1 MKKEK
6 TWSDSNLI
14 IDTELLG
21 GSASE
26 NLTYLL
32 ELVRESEQ
40 KSRPKSTIHR
50 TAPTPLDLYL

>member
-26 NLTYLL
+26 NKEIGAKIKAEIKKKIKSKLNKR
-32 ELVRESEQ
+32 ELNEE
-40 KSRPKSTIHR
+40 
-50 TAPTPLDLYL
+50 